1 MKCDFCEKNGFVQ
14 VEDEN
19 VLYSLL
25 IEVMDECGLD
35 EVSVVAD
42 EDVTVNLLYTAV
54 NDVCNFGSIELDR
67 WGYDGGYDDAYITT
81 IRREYDYA
89 NLEEDFVINVDK
101 ARYEDTNYLATG
113 NTTFIQYDLPCKCE
127 YIEDV
132 LNNKFIDD
140 FDPEFFVIGDYN
152 ADDDKDENDEPE
164 DNHDKTYTYANHVEG
179 ENSSGDIF
187 IESTSKDFVDA
198 LKGLF
203 DEYFGD

>member
-81 IRREYDYA
+81 ICREYDYA

-101 ARYEDTNYLATG
+101 ARYKDTNYLATG

-198 LKGLF
+198 LTVLF
-203 DEYFGD
+203 NEYFR

>member
-81 IRREYDYA
+81 ICREYDYA

-101 ARYEDTNYLATG
+101 ARYKDTNYLATG

-152 ADDDKDENDEPE
+152 ADDDRDENDEPE

-179 ENSSGDIF
+179 ENNSGDIF

-198 LKGLF
+198 LTVLF
-203 DEYFGD
+203 NEYFR

>member
-25 IEVMDECGLD
+25 IEVMDECDLD

-67 WGYDGGYDDAYITT
+67 WGYDDAYITT

-152 ADDDKDENDEPE
+152 ADDDEDENNEPE

-179 ENSSGDIF
+179 KNSSGDIF
-187 IESTSKDFVDA
+187 IESTSKEFVDV

>member
-25 IEVMDECGLD
+25 IKVMDKCDLD

-42 EDVTVNLLYTAV
+42 EDTTVNLLYTAV

-67 WGYDGGYDDAYITT
+67 WNYDDAYITT
-81 IRREYDYA
+81 IRREYDYD

-113 NTTFIQYDLPCKCE
+113 NTTFIQYNLPCKCE

-132 LNNKFIDD
+132 LNNKFIED
-140 FDPEFFVIGDYN
+140 FDPKFFVVCDYN
-152 ADDDKDENDEPE
+152 ADDDEDENDEPE
-164 DNHDKTYTYANHVEG
+164 NNHDKTYTYANHVEG

-187 IESTSKDFVDA
+187 IESTSKEFVDA

-203 DEYFGD
+203 DEYFGG